1 MTSVFQSSSPDPA
14 AFGTALA
21 ELGRESPT
29 VFDEYMGAPLV
40 LRHKDVSAALRNHA
54 TFSTKMYAVGP
65 MTTAMIT
72 QDGTE
77 HTKQRRIHNKFFSP
91 AASARYK
98 ARIAPIAERAF
109 GALTGRDSAELIED
123 VVARYPMEVFL
134 DLLGIPNDLG
144 DQGLEWVR
152 AIVGWMASPM
162 NTDLAGPGQ
171 RAFDELSSYTATLI
185 EQNPRDN
192 LLGEII
198 EAHLSEGRFS
208 VEACTVAVISLL
220 LGGLETTIQMLS
232 ATIAALLLNPQALAQ
247 VNADPEL
254 RHAAVDEAF
263 RWANPTA
270 GLYRLLQSDVEI
282 GGTTFQAGSLIYLC
296 IAAAHYDANVYPRP
310 EVFDLDRRASHLGFG
325 LGPHYCAGA
334 PLARI
339 EVRAALDALLGRFP
353 RLRLDPA
360 QPLSFRY
367 GARDFVQHGTDA
379 LPVLLSPEEPRGC
392 FPPGR

>member
-254 RHAAVDEAF
+254 RDAAVDEAF

-270 GLYRLLQSDVEI
+270 GLYRAAAVRRRDRRHHVPGRQPHLPVHRRGPLRRERVPAA
-282 GGTTFQAGSLIYLC
+282 GGLRPPAGGPVTSGSAWDRTTAPVPRWPASRSVPRWTPCSAGSPGCGSI
-296 IAAAHYDANVYPRP
+296 RP
-310 EVFDLDRRASHLGFG
+310 SR
-325 LGPHYCAGA
+325 
-334 PLARI
+334 
-339 EVRAALDALLGRFP
+339 
-353 RLRLDPA
+353 
-360 QPLSFRY
+360 
-367 GARDFVQHGTDA
+367 
-379 LPVLLSPEEPRGC
+379 
-392 FPPGR
+392 